1 MGQPWGLSG
10 PQFLG
15 VYAAGIGL
23 TIVIPLIIR
32 QVIRGLPGRRI
43 RCELDPYEVGY
54 LVGGPRRAAEVVIA
68 EGVDCGALRVDSSG
82 RVTRAY
88 QAVATGPHAGVLD
101 RVTQDGLSTR
111 VLSTKCGRAAFRSC
125 RTGCR
130 SRLAARLV
138 PIGPGCRAWPPS
150 RRPSTPRW

>member
-1 MGQPWGLSG
+1 DAMGQPWGLSG
-10 PQFLG
+10 PQSLG

-82 RVTRAY
+82 RVARAY
-88 QAVATGPHAGVLD
+88 QPVPTAPHAPL
-101 RVTQDGLSTR
+101 LHP
-111 VLSTKCGRAAFRSC
+111 A
-125 RTGCR
+125 
-130 SRLAARLV
+130 
-138 PIGPGCRAWPPS
+138 PPHGP
-150 RRPSTPRW
+150 RPR